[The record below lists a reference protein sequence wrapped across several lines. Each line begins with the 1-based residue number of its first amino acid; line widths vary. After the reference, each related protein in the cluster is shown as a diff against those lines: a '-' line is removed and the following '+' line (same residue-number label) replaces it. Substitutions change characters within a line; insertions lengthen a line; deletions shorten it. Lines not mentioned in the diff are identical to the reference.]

1 MLTVNYMVIP
11 RKSISWM
18 EERRATAGMMP
29 ILGWTPSWKQRVVE
43 VWPALR
49 SATLRLF
56 LCLVPSPGK
65 LEAWR
70 IVYLQK
76 QIPVASILGIL
87 VSSHRNPSFPESFIP
102 IMYLYSRIL

>member
-1 MLTVNYMVIP
+1 
-11 RKSISWM
+11 M

-43 VWPALR
+43 VWPVLR
-49 SATLRLF
+49 WATLRLS
-56 LCLVPSPGK
+56 LCLLPSPGK
-65 LEAWR
+65 LEAWG

-87 VSSHRNPSFPESFIP
+87 VSLSHRNPSFPESFTDNVS
-102 IMYLYSRIL
+102 LL